1 MRRFYVAGLAAFA
14 GLSLGLCGCSL
25 FPDEAEIDDVFA
37 GKTLP
42 VAVMKNKKYANIV
55 AKGLESYESILA
67 EERVE

>member
-1 MRRFYVAGLAAFA
+1 MNFNWFYANTLNTKDRI
-14 GLSLGLCGCSL
+14 LY
-25 FPDEAEIDDVFA
+25 EAEIDDVFA